1 MYARVGELRRQEML
15 VGVLRVVEHER
26 IARQTG
32 ADVVERDAGDS
43 APASPQI
50 GGPRHDAGRDDI
62 VGKTEL
68 AIELQRARVHA
79 KGARVRR
86 DVVVAV
92 DDANADAESRQHE
105 RKHQPRRPRADDED
119 LGRTGWVG
127 HRAIQFTK
135 SAWASAFSYSAGRVY
150 RTVIRRA
157 ARPPGPPASPST
169 PATAMPATL
178 RQQAV
183 PILSRTSPDPSP
195 RRHTVGSP

>member
-1 MYARVGELRRQEML
+1 MRAVAAGDVFALAAFGAAVWTPKDRPDLLALLERDECRPSFDVYARVGELRRQETL
-15 VGVLRVVEHER
+15 VGILRVVEHER
-26 IARQTG
+26 VARQTG

-43 APASPQI
+43 APASPQV
-50 GGPRHDAGRDDI
+50 GGLRHDAGRDDV

-119 LGRTGWVG
+119 LGRAGWVG
-127 HRAIQFTK
+127 HHAIQITK
-135 SAWASAFSYSAGRVY
+135 SAW
-150 RTVIRRA
+150 
-157 ARPPGPPASPST
+157 
-169 PATAMPATL
+169 
-178 RQQAV
+178 
-183 PILSRTSPDPSP
+183 
-195 RRHTVGSP
+195 